1 MPDTDM
7 TRRILIALTAISF
20 VLLAFASPRSAQER
34 QVRTGTP
41 NSDKLPGNKQIV
53 NVADAEKFRGELIAA
68 YVESEALIK
77 FLAGYDFIRQS
88 SVMEDYEL
96 ACQSLETERARIEQM
111 SVVELM
117 AHPESLPESSALNRI
132 VELSKSIRTDA
143 KRQEVIQKAEFYSK
157 AGLLSRNSLSA
168 GKTPN
173 VRNAPAAPAYI
184 PPLCNL
190 DDPSNY
196 PSGADIAIPNGI
208 ALGLHTIADGLPE
221 IIGFFVTIPFPLR
234 EILVIAAYAV
244 DEVTSALRAV
254 AADAAYC
261 ETLRFYVED
270 NLVNDD
276 GFTALFIS
284 NDFYLTFLY
293 RSVRSSLNKA
303 SNTTIP
309 INCGNARLAEAALF
323 FDGSDKFTGTGPQ
336 RVDVYSKLRT
346 AYQNIG
352 AAACVQ

>member
-1 MPDTDM
+1 MSDTDM
-7 TRRILIALTAISF
+7 TRRTFIALTAISF

-34 QVRTGTP
+34 Q
-41 NSDKLPGNKQIV
+41 IV
-53 NVADAEKFRGELIAA
+53 NIADAEKFRGDLVAA
-68 YVESEALIK
+68 YAESEALIK
-77 FLAGYDFIRQS
+77 FLARFDFIRQS
-88 SVMEDYEL
+88 NAMEDYEL
-96 ACQSLETERARIEQM
+96 ACQKIETERERIEQM

-117 AHPESLPESSALNRI
+117 AHPESLPKASALNRI

-143 KRQEVIQKAEFYSK
+143 KFLEVVQKAELYSK
-157 AGLLSRNSLSA
+157 AGLLPRNSLSS

-173 VRNAPAAPAYI
+173 VRNATAAPAYI

-234 EILVIAAYAV
+234 AILVIAAYAI

-254 AADAAYC
+254 ASDAAYC
-261 ETLRFYVED
+261 ETLRLYVED

-309 INCGNARLAEAALF
+309 INCGNARLTEAAAF
-323 FDGSDKFTGTGPQ
+323 FNGSDQFIGTGPQ
-336 RVDVYSKLRT
+336 RVDAYNKLRT

-352 AAACVQ
+352 ASACVQ